1 MFGSLSPDR
10 PHFFENLKLNNK
22 NQMLNPIACFH
33 LSGVPNCYT
42 VFVHFL
48 VSGIYI
54 GPHNQVFEFL
64 LEF

>member
-1 MFGSLSPDR
+1 MLPSFGRTQL
-10 PHFFENLKLNNK
+10 LY
-22 NQMLNPIACFH
+22 
-33 LSGVPNCYT
+33 G
-42 VFVHFL
+42 FVHFL